1 MRIALPI
8 WQDKVSPLFDTAS
21 RLLIVE
27 TKNKTEVFR
36 FETYLDE
43 VDISRRSQRIQNI
56 GLDVLICGA
65 LSRPFAMML
74 KAGGI
79 DLIAGIS
86 GQIEEVLQVFLHNRH
101 FLSQYLMPGYDMD
114 YTIQAG
120 EFANTKKLMLLKYLL
135 NSNYHKIIQILLIL
149 VLL

>member
-8 WQDKVSPLFDTAS
+8 WQDKVSPLCDTAS

-27 TKNKTEVFR
+27 TKNKAEVFR
-36 FETYLDE
+36 FEIYLDE
-43 VDISRRSQRIQNI
+43 VDISLRCQRIQSME
-56 GLDVLICGA
+56 LDVLICGA
-65 LSRPFAMML
+65 LSRAFAMML

-86 GQIEEVLQVFLHNRH
+86 GQIEEVLQAFLHNRQ

-114 YTIQAG
+114 YTIYAKEAQPSDPART
-120 EFANTKKLMLLKYLL
+120 EDT
-135 NSNYHKIIQILLIL
+135 
-149 VLL
+149 